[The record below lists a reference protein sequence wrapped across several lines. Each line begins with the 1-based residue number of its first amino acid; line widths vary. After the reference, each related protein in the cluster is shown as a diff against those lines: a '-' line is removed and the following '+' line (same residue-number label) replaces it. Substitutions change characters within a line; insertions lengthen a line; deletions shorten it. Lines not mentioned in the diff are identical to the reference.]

1 MLIPMQMMYAT
12 CIYNG
17 RIEVGWR
24 INIRIM
30 GMMDKW

>member
-12 CIYNG
+12 CIYKG